1 MNNLDKEQNNDKRV
15 ISGKARGTKLSSI
28 ESLSTRPTLDR
39 VKESLFNIIQNNL
52 RDAVVLDLFAGSG
65 QLGIEAL
72 SRGADKA
79 YLCDINRD
87 AVKMIK
93 QNLEKTKLKDK
104 AVVINEDY
112 KKALRTLNTNEKFDI
127 IFIDPPYKEDIAVDS
142 IIEIIHESRLKENGI
157 MIIETDEIE
166 RDLREINK
174 IENIKIIDQR
184 KYGRASLIFIK
195 EA

>member
-1 MNNLDKEQNNDKRV
+1 MRV

-52 RDAVVLDLFAGSG
+52 RGAVVLDLFAGSG